1 MEGLNNAVRAQ
12 AARQAQL
19 IADSRMG
26 IVTSYDPAQ
35 YACKVQIMP
44 EGAFPAE
51 GESGESGWIPVQTI
65 WSGPG
70 WGVYCPPTVGDQV
83 FVAHAEGD
91 AGSGQIIGRVYDASH
106 LPLAVQSGEFWM
118 VHASGA
124 FFKFTNDGNVAL
136 NSQAK
141 LLITVASDCDLTVQ
155 GNINAT
161 VTGNIS
167 ATAQGNISA
176 STQGNASV
184 SAQGMAT
191 ISGTAGVNINSPA
204 SVEISGSAGVSITTN
219 GDATATIN
227 GSMTAVATGPV
238 SISAPSI
245 ALN

>member
-1 MEGLNNAVRAQ
+1 MEGFNNAVRAQ

-44 EGAFPAE
+44 EGAFPSE

-124 FFKFTNDGNVAL
+124 FFKFTNDGNVSLNGLAL
-136 NSQAK
+136 S
-141 LLITVASDCDLTVQ
+141 ITAETGITGSLD
-155 GNINAT
+155 
-161 VTGNIS
+161 VTGNV
-167 ATAQGNISA
+167 T
-176 STQGNASV
+176 V
-184 SAQGMAT
+184 
-191 ISGTAGVNINSPA
+191 GTGA
-204 SVEISGSAGVSITTN
+204 SGSFTTIEGITVTVQDGIVTN
-219 GDATATIN
+219 IF
-227 GSMTAVATGPV
+227 
-238 SISAPSI
+238 
-245 ALN
+245 

>member
-1 MEGLNNAVRAQ
+1 MERLNNAMRAQ

-26 IVTSYDPAQ
+26 IVTSYDPDQ

-51 GESGESGWIPVQTI
+51 GESGESGWIKVQTI

-70 WGVYCPPTVGDQV
+70 WGVYCPPSVGDQV
-83 FVAHAEGD
+83 FVAHVEGD
-91 AGSGQIIGRVYDASH
+91 TGSGQIIGRVYDASH
-106 LPLAVQSGEFWM
+106 LPIAVQSGEFWM

-124 FFKFTNDGNVAL
+124 FFKFTNDGNVSI

-141 LLITVASDCDLTVQ
+141 LLITVASDCDLTVD

-161 VTGNIS
+161 VTGNIE
-167 ATAQGNISA
+167 ATA
-176 STQGNASV
+176 QGNASV
-184 SAQGMAT
+184 SAQGTAT

-204 SVEISGSAGVSITTN
+204 SVEISGSAGVSITTDGN
-219 GDATATIN
+219 ATATIN
-227 GSMTAVATGPV
+227 GSMTATATGPV
-238 SISAPSI
+238 SLTAPSI